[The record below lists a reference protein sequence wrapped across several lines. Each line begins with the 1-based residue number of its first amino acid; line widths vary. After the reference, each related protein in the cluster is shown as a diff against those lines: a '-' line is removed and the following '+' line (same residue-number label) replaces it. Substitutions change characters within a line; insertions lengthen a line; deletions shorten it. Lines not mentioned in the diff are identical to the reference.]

1 MFRVTVLVSAF
12 RAIIGLQFDFQSH
25 IFILAFRAITSSFW
39 RSETPL
45 IFVRHSEPLLIFV
58 SAFRAIYYLHSGFQ
72 SHVLPR
78 SAFGATTCLHS
89 VFRAI
94 TCLPFG
100 VQSYYLVSFDVQSHY
115 SVRHSMLL
123 SSSFFSFGVQSH
135 CTYSFMHFES
145 PHSFPLLT
153 FRFIS
158 PWSYHLG
165 SRSPT
170 FVFIGIAHLILMILA
185 FTLTYLT
192 QSPCAYRLFIIA
204 RPDSCS
210 IAHDT
215 VSWVHD
221 TYFDRVVRHPAFV
234 IFI

>member
-1 MFRVTVLVSAF
+1 MVFSLTFRVTF
-12 RAIIGLQFDFQSH
+12 
-25 IFILAFRAITSSFW
+25 SFW
-39 RSETPL
+39 RSEPL
-45 IFVRHSEPLLIFV
+45 HLRFGVQRPHLSLFGIQSHYLSSFRRSEPFIIFIQAFRAMFCLVRRLEPLL
-58 SAFRAIYYLHSGFQ
+58 
-72 SHVLPR
+72 
-78 SAFGATTCLHS
+78 CLHS
-89 VFRAI
+89 VFKAI
-94 TCLPFG
+94 TCLLFG

-135 CTYSFMHFES
+135 YTYPFMHFES

-204 RPDSCS
+204 RLDSCS
-210 IAHDT
+210 TAHDT
-215 VSWVHD
+215 VS
-221 TYFDRVVRHPAFV
+221 
-234 IFI
+234 